1 MPKSSYSHPHND
13 IIQLSWGDVMDMCRD
28 LAMKVQE
35 EFDPDIIVGIAKGG
49 VIPGAILAS
58 ILRRDFYPI
67 RISRRKK
74 DIVVRER
81 PDFIVPLTDE
91 VQNKSVLIVDEI
103 SVTGETLRM
112 AKREAEKKGA
122 RKVKTLA
129 LYVHS
134 DSYRPNWY
142 ALESDALII
151 QPWDYEV
158 LDKGKFIVHPEYQ
171 EQIDKL

>member
-1 MPKSSYSHPHND
+1 
-13 IIQLSWGDVMDMCRD
+13 
-28 LAMKVQE
+28 
-35 EFDPDIIVGIAKGG
+35 
-49 VIPGAILAS
+49 
-58 ILRRDFYPI
+58 
-67 RISRRKK
+67 
-74 DIVVRER
+74 
-81 PDFIVPLTDE
+81 
-91 VQNKSVLIVDEI
+91 VDEI

-122 RKVKTLA
+122 RKVKTLT